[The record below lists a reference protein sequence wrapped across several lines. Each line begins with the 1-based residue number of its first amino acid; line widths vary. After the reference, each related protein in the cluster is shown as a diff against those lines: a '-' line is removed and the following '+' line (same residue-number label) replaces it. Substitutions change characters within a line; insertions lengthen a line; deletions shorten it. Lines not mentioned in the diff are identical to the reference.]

1 MNLSET
7 GTVVGQPHPSFCLPS
22 GDSWGEGVHN
32 SRLTKPA
39 DMRRRLLSS
48 LRDCLQC
55 GKMMPPSFNS
65 ALSSPPRAPNTTVLP
80 HIHIRTSFTRTYYHI
95 FASSS
100 PIVLPDYF
108 ILCSSSQDSPAQTPF
123 PPTTLSANNPQTYHE
138 TLKLDTRTAMQ
149 QQ

>member
-55 GKMMPPSFNS
+55 GKMVSRLPYCGTGSILKVIEMPPSFNS

-108 ILCSSSQDSPAQTPF
+108 ILCSSSQDSPAQTQV
-123 PPTTLSANNPQTYHE
+123 SICHRSGAY
-138 TLKLDTRTAMQ
+138 
-149 QQ
+149 